1 MPSNSKITATQ
12 ETLTVSQ
19 LNQSVKKWLELE
31 FPKIWVEG
39 EISNFKRYP
48 SGHMYF
54 SLKDDKAQIN
64 CVMFAGFNRHLK
76 FTPENGQHIKLKAKV
91 TLYPERGQYQLIVD
105 YMEEAGDGALKRAF
119 EILKQQL
126 LAEGLFKAK
135 HKQALPTIPNCI
147 GIVTSAKGAA
157 IRDVLTTLKRR
168 FPSIPVIIYPS
179 LVQGNTA
186 PHSIVQAI
194 ETANHRNECDVLIVG
209 RGGGSLEDL
218 QAFNNEQVARAIFA
232 SQIPVVSAVG
242 HEVDVTIADFVA
254 DMRAPTPTAAA
265 ELVSPSQTE
274 YLNQFA
280 GLAQAL
286 LDAIMTLIDAKRT
299 ELSWLRKALKDPRQ
313 QLQEKMQRVDLLNN
327 RLILAMQH
335 QVKHQRQQ
343 LLSLQHQILQHH
355 PKHQLLTYLQQV
367 KTLQQRLTKSI
378 NYQLHNY
385 QQQLSQYAGMLNSL
399 SPLQTLAR
407 GYAIVKDDA
416 GKIISDTKHTALG
429 DKVTTQLAKGSIV
442 CTVNDILD

>member
-1 MPSNSKITATQ
+1 MSTLDQNNLSSPP
-12 ETLTVSQ
+12 LTVSQ

-54 SLKDDKAQIN
+54 SLKDNKSQIN

-105 YMEEAGDGALKRAF
+105 YMEEAGDGALQRAF
-119 EILKQQL
+119 EILKQKL
-126 LAEGLFKAK
+126 LSEGLFEAQ
-135 HKQALPTIPNCI
+135 HKKALPTIPNCI

-157 IRDVLTTLKRR
+157 IRDILTTLKRR

-186 PHSIVQAI
+186 PKNIVNAI
-194 ETANHRNECDVLIVG
+194 QTANQRNECDVLIVG

-218 QAFNNEQVARAIFA
+218 QAFNDEQVARAIFA
-232 SQIPVVSAVG
+232 SQIPIVSAVG

-280 GLAQAL
+280 SLAQAL
-286 LDAIMTLIDAKRT
+286 LNAIMTLIDTKNT
-299 ELSWLRKALKDPRQ
+299 ELSWLRKTLKDPRQ
-313 QLQEKMQRVDLLNN
+313 QLQEKMQRMDLLNN

-335 QVKHQRQQ
+335 QIKHQHQQ
-343 LLSLQHQILQHH
+343 LLSLQHQVLQHH
-355 PKHQLLTYLQQV
+355 PKHKLSTYLQHV
-367 KTLQQRLTKSI
+367 ERLKQRLTQSI
-378 NYQLHNY
+378 NHCL
-385 QQQLSQYAGMLNSL
+385 QQQQQHLSQYAGMLNSL

-407 GYAIVKDDA
+407 GYAIVKDNA
-416 GKIISDTKHTALG
+416 GTVIRDTSYIKPGH
-429 DKVTTQLAKGSIV
+429 KVTTQLAKGSII
-442 CTVNDILD
+442 CTVDDIIE